1 MKATLHQ
8 ILFALSNA
16 TSNVMLVIDGGDCE
30 YDDEVEIVIEDKQLE
45 IRKGEFI
52 IHQSTI

>member
-16 TSNVMLVIDGGDCE
+16 TSNVMLVIDSGDCE
-30 YDDEVEIVIEDKQLE
+30 YDDEVEIALEDKQLE